1 MEMTFRAE
9 DLANES
15 DVEQKLITPLLT
27 AKTPVGL
34 GYSFADFKTKAS
46 LKKIVIDK
54 GAANRKNYFPDYCV
68 MANGLPVLII
78 EAKGPGEDL
87 VEALREARL
96 YATALNALY
105 PHDLNPCEK
114 VVAINS
120 KQILFGHW
128 DSQQSHALNIES
140 ISAIDNDFTDF
151 IAFASKPVVEKR
163 SYDLLVKIK
172 KNSQYYTPL
181 QMMGGKNVAEES
193 VGENSFG
200 SNISVE
206 FKYLFDP
213 KSAEERIQLVRNAY
227 VPSDQRASH
236 VPQIDRLIR
245 ASVAP
250 HLVDA
255 NLIPNTGN
263 PTSLLSTLRARQKP
277 GELCLLIGDAG
288 SGKSTFTDYVS
299 SIALDKSVSNNTHW
313 LHVNLNS
320 APLSREAIYQ
330 WLTTEVLSGTQQ
342 LHQETDF
349 ETLEFQRKIY
359 KKQLTDLEK
368 KRGALFAPDSL
379 ERANLINDQLEK
391 LEADRELTLKATLE
405 HLYRD
410 TGKLLIV
417 VLDNCDKRSGDDQLL
432 MFDVATWLKNSF
444 HCMVFL
450 PIRDTTYDTYRD
462 SPPLDTVVKDL
473 VFRID
478 PPRLEQVVQKRLEYA
493 ARELAKDHT
502 KFSYFVENGA
512 RVECAREEVGK
523 YLSALVRSVFQ
534 NNRFKAIISGLA
546 GRNIRKGIEILLEIC
561 RSGHIPEGEIWKART
576 VGGAHQFPSH
586 LIMQILLKGRRKY
599 YSDNSTHLKN
609 LFHSNEDDGLPDPFA
624 RLAILKW
631 LEHHKE
637 TYGASKKKGIHKL
650 EALVGDLQSQGF
662 SSLAIWRAVRDL
674 AESDCIDAE
683 TTELSEADL
692 VSISL
697 AGSVHLSLL
706 DDGQYL
712 AAVAEAVKFRSTQ
725 TATTIKNIMCGD
737 FAFRAGSRESTLEIA
752 SLLTDYLA
760 DYRDNYCPKPEVLDP
775 AQVVDFVG
783 IHRLRDRIGQQVENN
798 RDLANYRR
806 VTTLHPPGEIV
817 VGEISAVKDHAVFV
831 ALPGNCEGFIWA
843 RAISIH
849 KAPVVGMRMNFQI
862 KRWNAEKK
870 RFELNKA

>member
-1 MEMTFRAE
+1 MEIALKAE

-15 DVEQKLITPLLT
+15 DVEQKFIIPLLT
-27 AKTPVGL
+27 AKSPAGL
-34 GYSFADFKTKAS
+34 GYSFSDFKTKAS

-54 GAANRKNYFPDYCV
+54 GSANRKNYFPDYCII
-68 MANGLPVLII
+68 ANGLPVLII

-96 YATALNALY
+96 YATALNALF
-105 PHDLNPCEK
+105 PHGLNPCEK
-114 VVAINS
+114 VVAANS
-120 KQILFGHW
+120 AQIIFGHW
-128 DSQQSHALNIES
+128 DAQDFHAVSIEA
-140 ISAIDNDFTDF
+140 ISAVDSSFTDF
-151 IAFASKPVVEKR
+151 VGFASKSALEKR
-163 SYDLLVKIK
+163 SYELLLKIK

-181 QMMGGKNVAEES
+181 QMMGGKNIAEES

-213 KSAEERIQLVRNAY
+213 KTAEEREQLVRNAY
-227 VPSDQRASH
+227 VPSNQRASH

-255 NLIPNTGN
+255 NLIPNTGD
-263 PTSLLSTLRARQKP
+263 PTTLLSTLRTRQKP

-299 SIALDKSVSNNTHW
+299 SIALDKSVSNSTHW

-320 APLSREAIYQ
+320 APLSRDAIYK
-330 WLTTEVLSGTQQ
+330 WLTTEVLNGAQHLNPQ
-342 LHQETDF
+342 TDF

-359 KKQLTDLEK
+359 RKQLGDLDK
-368 KRGALFAPDSL
+368 KRGALFAPDSI
-379 ERANLINDQLEK
+379 ERANLINAELEK
-391 LEADRELTLKATLE
+391 LEADRELTLKETLE
-405 HLYRD
+405 HLYKA

-450 PIRDTTYDTYRD
+450 PLRDTTYDTYRD

-478 PPRLEQVVQKRLEYA
+478 PPRLEQVIQKRLEYA

-523 YLSALVRSVFQ
+523 YMSALVLSVFQ

-586 LIMQILLKGRRKY
+586 LIMQILLKGKRKY
-599 YSDNSTHLKN
+599 YSDSATHLKN

-631 LEHHKE
+631 LENHKE
-637 TYGASKKKGIHKL
+637 SYGPSRKKGIHKL
-650 EALVGDLQSQGF
+650 ETLAGELQSQGF

-683 TTELSEADL
+683 TTDLSEADL
-692 VSISL
+692 VGISL

-706 DDGQYL
+706 EDSQYL
-712 AAVAEAVKFRSTQ
+712 AAVAEAVKFRTTQ
-725 TATTIKNIMCGD
+725 TATAIKDVMCGD
-737 FAFRAGSRESTLEIA
+737 FAFKAGSRESSLEIA
-752 SLLTDYLA
+752 SLLTGYLA
-760 DYRDNYCPKPEVLDP
+760 DYRASYCPKPEALDP
-775 AQVVDFVG
+775 TQVVDLVG
-783 IHRLRDRIGQQVENN
+783 INRLRDRIEQQVENN
-798 RDLANYRR
+798 RNLANYRR
-806 VTTLHPPGEIV
+806 MTSIHPPGKAV
-817 VGEISAVKDHAVFV
+817 VGEISAVTGHAVFV
-831 ALPGNCEGFIWA
+831 ALPDNCEGFIWA
-843 RAISIH
+843 RAIST
-849 KAPVVGMRMNFQI
+849 KRPPVVGMRLNFEI
-862 KRWNAEKK
+862 RRWNAERN
-870 RFELNKA
+870 RFELNKI